1 MKDFPE
7 LVSRKDRR
15 EPPPAGLRDLFE
27 LIQRASRY
35 HQQVT
40 IVVDALDEC
49 NENREEV
56 LSVLRDMGQ
65 VPGVST
71 IVTSRTGKEHDIGAV
86 FQGFLSISLTALR
99 AQIEVE
105 MKVYIREQ
113 LQSRANLVT
122 LPPDLKVEIE
132 SSFVEKADGM

>member
-71 IVTSRTGKEHDIGAV
+71 IVTSRKEHDIGAV
-86 FQGFLSISLTALR
+86 FQGFPSISLTALR
-99 AQIEVE
+99 AQIEVD